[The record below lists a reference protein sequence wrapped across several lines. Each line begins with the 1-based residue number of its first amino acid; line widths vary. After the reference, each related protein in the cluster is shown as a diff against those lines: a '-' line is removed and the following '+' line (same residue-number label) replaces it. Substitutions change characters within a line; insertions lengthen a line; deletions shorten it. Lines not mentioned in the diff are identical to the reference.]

1 MPAPLVI
8 SNIDFARKALEVR
21 GRIPVSQFPRL
32 HNLLAG
38 QDGELE
44 YVLSG
49 SVDSNSRPSLR
60 LRVQGEM
67 LLQCQRC
74 LEPFEFA
81 LEIDSVFIIASDES
95 AIPALPEDDEALTD
109 EDYVVADTQMRVLDL
124 IEDEIL
130 LALPYAP
137 KHEAVQC
144 KADGKADAMKRPS
157 PFAVLEKLK
166 MDMPATD
173 NGQDRNKS

>member
-8 SNIDFARKALEVR
+8 SNIDFARKALEVH

-32 HNLLAG
+32 PDLLAS

-44 YVLSG
+44 YVLLG
-49 SVDSNSRPSLR
+49 NVDSNNRPSLR
-60 LRVQGEM
+60 LQVQGKVQ
-67 LLQCQRC
+67 LQCQRC
-74 LEPFEFA
+74 LESFEFE
-81 LEIDSVFIIASDES
+81 LEIDSVFIIAADES
-95 AIPALPEDDEALTD
+95 AIPDLPEDDDVLPD
-109 EDYVVADTQMRVLDL
+109 EDYVIADTQMRVADL

-144 KADGKADAMKRPS
+144 NVDGKADAMKRPS

-166 MDMPATD
+166 MNMPATD